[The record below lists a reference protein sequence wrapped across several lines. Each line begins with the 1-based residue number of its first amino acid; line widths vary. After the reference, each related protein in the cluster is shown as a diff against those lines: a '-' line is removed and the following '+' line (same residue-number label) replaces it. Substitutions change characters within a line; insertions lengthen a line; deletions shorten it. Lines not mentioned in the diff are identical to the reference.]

1 MLARF
6 PLVVTALSGML
17 FAPLR
22 ARCDDTAEADFRI
35 ARPKFQSR
43 LRAKEP
49 EERIAAVQD
58 LRRYPTVDAVKMVV
72 NSGLKDRVPEVRKAA
87 HETLLALKSNDDI
100 CRYLLSTLTKDTR
113 RGGYSEMTPPL
124 ITVLLA
130 STSPDIEREVTTY
143 LEKLGATTEG
153 LVLLETL
160 ADELGERGN
169 EDDLA
174 SLGKLAHL
182 PIFARE
188 FGLRRAV
195 SEAAVKFN
203 RREAIGLLI
212 EILAGV
218 KGTVRTVVV
227 DHLTEVTG
235 MPFGPDADGWAK
247 WWDQNKEKFEYPSS
261 KERTA
266 ANKPAVGQGGSM
278 YYGLRIYADRIVFII
293 DTSGS
298 MVGERLQAAKRELM
312 KAIDGLDENT
322 QFAIVVFNSGVQVWH
337 RDLVPATDRA
347 KQAAARFVLGQ
358 EAQGSTASYDALES
372 ALRYDAEAIYFL
384 TDGAPNGGKIDAPPA
399 IVEAITRTNRGRR
412 LSIYSIGIGVGQR
425 GGLFDTFLEALAKAN
440 WGEYRRVD

>member
-6 PLVVTALSGML
+6 ALVAVALSSVL
-17 FAPLR
+17 LAPLL
-22 ARCDDTAEADFRI
+22 ARCDDTAETDFRI

-43 LRAKEP
+43 LHSKQA
-49 EERIAAVQD
+49 EERIAAVQE
-58 LRRYPTVDAVKMVV
+58 LRRYPTIDAVKMVV
-72 NSGLKDRVPEVRKAA
+72 NSGLRDRTPEVRQAA
-87 HETLLALKSNDDI
+87 HDTLLAFNGDEDI
-100 CRYLLSTLTKDTR
+100 CRYLLSALMKDTR
-113 RGGYSEMTPPL
+113 RGTFGEMTPPL

-130 STSPDIEREVTTY
+130 STSEDIDRELTAY
-143 LEKLGATTEG
+143 LEKLGATTDG

-160 ADELGERGN
+160 ADELGERGRD
-169 EDDLA
+169 EDVPSLA
-174 SLGKLAHL
+174 KLAHL
-182 PIFARE
+182 QTFTRE

-195 SEAAVKFN
+195 AEATVKVAHPT
-203 RREAIGLLI
+203 AIGLLI
-212 EILAGV
+212 EILSGV
-218 KGTVRTVVV
+218 KGTVRTVIV

-235 MPFGPDADGWAK
+235 MPFGPDAEAWGK
-247 WWDQNKEKFEYPSS
+247 WWDENKEKFAYPTT

-298 MVGERLQAAKRELM
+298 MVGPRLAAAKQELL
-312 KAIDGLDENT
+312 KAIDGLDQNT
-322 QFAIVVFNSGVQVWH
+322 QFSIIVFNSAVGVWH

-347 KQAAARFVLGQ
+347 KQAAARFVLAQ
-358 EAQGSTASYDALES
+358 EAQGSTASYDALET

-384 TDGAPNGGKIDAPPA
+384 TDGVPNGGKIDAPQA
-399 IVEAITRTNRGRR
+399 IVAAITRVNRARR

-425 GGLFDTFLEALAKAN
+425 GALFDTFLDTLAKEN